1 MQSVE
6 VDTWSDDDEH
16 DDDEFDTA
24 PWRRSSQYVGTRR
37 YYGSTVLV
45 VTIVAMLVVVVVV
58 SHAIGVEKDSAKK
71 NTSPSSDTRTMPT
84 NQPSSSVMTPSSGTT
99 TLAPREDTF
108 ACLDLYQCQS
118 QHPDRFGHDTP
129 LLVGHALCNEHLR
142 FGLTPSGVFQ
152 WHDCDTLKT
161 KVMYDPSVDVPTTIA
176 TVATDRTVSYFS
188 MSSTGAFQLF
198 NSLDVIVWKKETNV
212 TISFSKDCLPNPLL
226 DCPYLYVHGKHRE
239 ITRFRHP
246 VRVSCWTDRCSHCRS
261 PFLSF
266 FCPL

>member
-99 TLAPREDTF
+99 TFAPREDTF

-118 QHPDRFGHDTP
+118 EHRDRFGHSTP
-129 LLVGHALCNEHLR
+129 LLVGHALCNDHLR

-152 WHDCDTLKT
+152 WHDCDTLET
-161 KVMYDPSVDVPTTIA
+161 KVVYDPSVDGKDDANP
-176 TVATDRTVSYFS
+176 TVSYFS
-188 MSSTGAFQLF
+188 MSSRGAFQLF
-198 NSLDVIVWKKETNV
+198 DSLDAVVWNKEPNV
-212 TISFSKDCLPNPLL
+212 TISFTKECLHNPLL

-246 VRVSCWTDRCSHCRS
+246 VRVSCWTDRFSHCRS

-266 FCPL
+266 SFPL